1 MSIWLDPWG
10 KTTYGIGICD
20 RCRRKFSL
28 DDLQPDPNSPGL
40 RVCKDDADVVDPYR
54 LPPRVP
60 ENITLAFARPDVD
73 LASQP
78 SGLITEDEDGFI
90 ILQEGGGYLTL

>member
-40 RVCKDDADVVDPYR
+40 RVCKDDADVIDPYR

-60 ENITLAFARPDVD
+60 ENITLAFVRPDAD
-73 LASQP
+73 LSPGQEGA
-78 SGLITEDEDGFI
+78 ITEDGDGFI
-90 ILQEGGGYLTL
+90 VLEEGGGYLLY

>member
-28 DDLQPDPNSPGL
+28 DDLQSDPNSPGL
-40 RVCKDDADVVDPYR
+40 KVCAADTDDFDPYR
-54 LPPRVP
+54 LAPRP
-60 ENITLAFARPDVD
+60 AENITLRFVRPDVD
-73 LASQP
+73 LSPGQEGA
-78 SGLITEDEDGFI
+78 ITEDDGGF
-90 ILQEGGGYLTL
+90 LVLEEGGGYLLF